1 MALQFSNRN
10 EQILLAFTIAA
21 SASIALPLVMAHSTE
36 FDGLLHMIIHA
47 GGFIIASFLT
57 TMALISWKRTKIP
70 RMMISSFAFGVLAF
84 AQIVYMYVER
94 NDHDH
99 FTFEN
104 IIFGVLIVVVTVL
117 FAAGVFYKR

>member
-10 EQILLAFTIAA
+10 EQILLVFTIAA
-21 SASIALPLVMAHSTE
+21 SASIVLPLVLNHLSHV
-36 FDGLLHMIIHA
+36 DGLLHMSIHA

-57 TMALISWKRTKIP
+57 TMVLISWKRTKIP
-70 RMMISSFAFGVLAF
+70 RIMFSSFAFGVLAF

-104 IIFGVLIVVVTVL
+104 IIFGILIVVVTVL